1 MLNGVKI
8 LFTNKSKENTQCF
21 TNVLDFI
28 SWTLKNNNQE
38 IIVQSEIEN
47 IKPEDIKNLYEFLMF
62 YKNTKEICNNQAK
75 EYDNKLLNQNYEE
88 IKEAAEEFVRVNQ
101 DGKYLRASLVGLG
114 YQTAGKQDDNYKHLS
129 AALEIFQTSILI
141 HDDIIDN
148 AKLRRGKDTIP
159 VSYQKKYSNPIKE
172 NDTFE
177 TKKTNFSN
185 SMGICVGDLGFYIAN
200 QIIVK
205 SYKENPYLANLL
217 EYYNEV
223 VIKTCH
229 GEMLDVI
236 LPFKEEYFKTTPQ
249 LEDKIIEI
257 AKLKT
262 AWYSVIGPYCLGLI
276 LGGIKEN
283 QIKIMEEILL
293 KIGVAFQ
300 IEDDILGIYGDEK
313 QLGKS
318 ITSDPEEYK
327 QTILYSYTIKT
338 NYKEE
343 LQKYYGKKLTKQ
355 EIDKVKEIFEKSGA
369 KKYAENKMEELFQ
382 ISEEQLNEIDFIDDK
397 NKNILKGFIIYLKHR
412 VK

>member
-1 MLNGVKI
+1 MLNEVKI
-8 LFTNKSKENTQCF
+8 LFTNNSKENTECF
-21 TNVLDFI
+21 TNVIDFI
-28 SWTLKNNNQE
+28 SWSLKNSKQE
-38 IIVQSEIEN
+38 IIIQSEIEN
-47 IKPEDIKNLYEFLMF
+47 IRPEDIKNLYEFLMF
-62 YKNTKEICNNQAK
+62 YKNTKEICNIQAK
-75 EYDNKLLNQNYEE
+75 EYDDKLLKQNYEE

-114 YQTAGKQDDNYKHLS
+114 YQTTGKQDDNYKYLA

-148 AKLRRGKDTIP
+148 AKMRRGKDTIP
-159 VSYQKKYSNPIKE
+159 VSYQKKYNTPLKE
-172 NDTFE
+172 NNTFE
-177 TKKTNFSN
+177 TKKINFSN

-205 SYKENPYLANLL
+205 SYKENPYLADLL

-223 VIKTCH
+223 VIKTCQ

-236 LPFKEEYFKTTPQ
+236 LPFKEEYFKTTSK
-249 LEDKIIEI
+249 LEEKIIEI

-276 LGGIKEN
+276 LGGTKEEY
-283 QIKIMEEILL
+283 IKIMEEILL
-293 KIGVAFQ
+293 EIGVAFQ

-327 QTILYSYTIKT
+327 QTILYSYTMST
-338 NYKEE
+338 DYKEE
-343 LQKYYGKKLTKQ
+343 LQKYYGKKLT
-355 EIDKVKEIFEKSGA
+355 EIETEKVKEIFEISGA
-369 KKYAENKMEELFQ
+369 KKYAENKMEELFK
-382 ISEEQLNEIDFIDDK
+382 ISQEQLNEIDFIDET
-397 NKNILKGFIIYLKHR
+397 NKNILKGFIVYLKHR